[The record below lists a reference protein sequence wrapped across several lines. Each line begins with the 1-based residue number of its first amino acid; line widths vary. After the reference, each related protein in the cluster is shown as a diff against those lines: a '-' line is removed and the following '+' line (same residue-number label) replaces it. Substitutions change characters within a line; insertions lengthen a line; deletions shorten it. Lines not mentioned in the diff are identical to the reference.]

1 MRSLKRW
8 TKQVCDYHY
17 SDDVILLWIPD
28 HHRHDLFV
36 GCDML
41 MKNRVHDPNCKPGA
55 LWHIF
60 HPGDTPKIRDL
71 LKKVALE
78 NGKRLDPHDDPIHD
92 QSTYLDGELRMR
104 LYKEYG
110 VHGKCINQYH

>member
-1 MRSLKRW
+1 MLSFL
-8 TKQVCDYHY
+8 
-17 SDDVILLWIPD
+17 
-28 HHRHDLFV
+28 
-36 GCDML
+36 GCDVL

-110 VHGKCINQYH
+110 VHGKCVNSHHSL